1 MIDIP
6 EQLPALVSMD
16 LLQDEVKVLWTSPEE
31 GAGCIQLKVKQVI
44 QFTNKQ
50 VKKANKYD
58 YNRDGKTK
66 RTDGG
71 MGRGKRSS
79 TGRLQIYDSLSVF
92 NIY

>member
-6 EQLPALVSMD
+6 EQLPVLVSMD

-50 VKKANKYD
+50 VKRANKYD

-66 RTDGG
+66 QADGVDWE
-71 MGRGKRSS
+71 REEVVYRE
-79 TGRLQIYDSLSVF
+79 TLDL
-92 NIY
+92 